1 MSVISPIQ
9 FVGNNLFLLD
19 QRKLPLQEILVEC
32 SSLEDTHDA
41 IKDMVVRGAPC
52 IGFSG
57 IFGLALWFKSNDY
70 DEENFLKAANYL
82 ISSRPTAVNLEYEVN
97 ACINELKALEDKSKC
112 YTFLVEKAKRE
123 IELSQARHLA
133 MAQHALLELK
143 GLYGNKKLNVLTH
156 CNTGF
161 LACGSLGTALGVI
174 ELLAQNDLIQNVWVD
189 ETRPYL
195 QGSRLTSYELKK
207 LNIPHRIV
215 VEGSTSYLMMNEM
228 VDAVFVGAD
237 RIVLNGD
244 TANKIG
250 TSNLSVIAKHYKVP
264 FYVIAPVSSFDFKAK
279 SGDFIEIELRDENE
293 ILSYNGSRIAPKGVN
308 AFNPS
313 FDISKG
319 ENITSIICEKGAL
332 KKPYLNSIGSIANE

>member
-9 FVGNNLFLLD
+9 FIDNNLVLLD
-19 QRKLPLQEILVEC
+19 QRKLPHQEIMVEC
-32 SSLEDTHDA
+32 STLEDTHDA

-57 IFGLALWFKSNDY
+57 IFGLALWFKSHDY
-70 DEENFLKAANYL
+70 NEENFLKAANYL

-97 ACINELKALEDKSKC
+97 ACINELKTLGDKSKC
-112 YTFLVEKAKRE
+112 FTFLVEKAKRE
-123 IELSQARHLA
+123 IEMSHSRHQS
-133 MAQHALLELK
+133 MAKHALQELK
-143 GLYGNKKLNVLTH
+143 NVYGNKKLNILTH

-174 ELLAQNDLIQNVWVD
+174 EHLAKNDLIQNVWVD

-207 LNIPHRIV
+207 LNIPHQIV
-215 VEGSTSYLMMNEM
+215 VEGSASYLMMNEM

-250 TSNLSVIAKHYKVP
+250 TSNLSVIAKHYNVP
-264 FYVIAPVSSFDFKAK
+264 FYVVAPVSSFDFKAK
-279 SGDFIEIELRDENE
+279 SNDFIEIELRDENE
-293 ILSYNGSRIAPKGVN
+293 ILSYNGSRIAPKGVK

-332 KKPYLNSIGSIANE
+332 KKPYLKSIGSIANE

>member
-1 MSVISPIQ
+1 MSVISPVQ
-9 FVGNNLFLLD
+9 FINNSLVLLD
-19 QRKLPLQEILVEC
+19 QRMLPLQEVLVTC
-32 SSLEDTHDA
+32 NSLEDTHSA

-57 IFGLALWFKSNDY
+57 IYGLALWFKSNEY
-70 DEENFLKAANYL
+70 DEAKLTKAANHL
-82 ISSRPTAVNLEYEVN
+82 ISSRPTAVNLEFEIN
-97 ACINELKALEDKSKC
+97 SCIEELKGLKDKKQCFS
-112 YTFLVEKAKRE
+112 YLVAKAKKE
-123 IELSQARHLA
+123 IELSQSRHLT
-133 MAQHALLELK
+133 MAQYGMKELK
-143 GLYGNKKLNVLTH
+143 SIYGSKKLNILTH

-174 ELLAQNDLIQNVWVD
+174 ENLAKDDLIENVWVD

-207 LNIPHRIV
+207 LNIPHKIIA
-215 VEGSTSYLMMNEM
+215 EASASYLMMNGM

-250 TSNLSVIAKHYKVP
+250 TSNLSVIARHYRVP
-264 FYVIAPVSSFDFKAK
+264 FYVVAPVSSFDF
-279 SGDFIEIELRDENE
+279 STEGGDSIEIEFRDEGE
-293 ILSYNGSRIAPKGVN
+293 ILNYKGVRIAPEGAR

-332 KKPYLNSIGSIANE
+332 KKPYLESIGKIANE